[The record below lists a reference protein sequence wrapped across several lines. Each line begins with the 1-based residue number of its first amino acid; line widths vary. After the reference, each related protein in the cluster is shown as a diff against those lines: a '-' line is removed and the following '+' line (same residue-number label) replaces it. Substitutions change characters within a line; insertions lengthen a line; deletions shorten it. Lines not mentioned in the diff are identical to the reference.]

1 MPSEYDPSLP
11 TETAIAT
18 SAPVPATTS
27 AELGDGGMKA
37 LNAEREQRKALEKQA
52 KQLETMLAET
62 RQSLSQSELS
72 LKEKYETDLANSRQ
86 SYQQQVDVAIAER
99 DAKLQTEAEA
109 RTVAEQRLQMIEN
122 QQLAGRITGE
132 FANTF
137 APLLNNPN
145 PQRLQSYMK
154 LIEDDLTVD
163 NQGNPALIVRR
174 DDYGRPVELAPIE
187 AAIGYFQNSFPEDF
201 KPPASQKTGGG
212 ARNLANPSFQSSDRQ
227 DKNVKFDSLAQL
239 NANPK
244 AFLDNMDA
252 IVAGK
257 FQLGDR

>member
-18 SAPVPATTS
+18 PVTAPVASP

-52 KQLETMLAET
+52 KQLEAMLAET

-72 LKEKYETDLANSRQ
+72 LKEKYEADLAASRQ
-86 SYQQQVDVAIAER
+86 SYQAQVDAAIAER
-99 DAKLQTEAEA
+99 EAKLQAEAEA
-109 RTVAEQRLQMIEN
+109 RLTAEQRLQMYEN
-122 QQLAGRITGE
+122 QQLASRITGE

-137 APLLNNPN
+137 APLLNNPS

-154 LIEDDLTVD
+154 LVEDDLTVD

-187 AAIGYFQNSFPEDF
+187 AAIGYFQNTFPEDF
-201 KPPASQKTGGG
+201 KPPAQQKTGGG
-212 ARNLANPSFQSSDRQ
+212 ARNLATPNSGSLQQRQ
-227 DKNVKFDSLAQL
+227 EKVAFTSLAEI
-239 NANPK
+239 NANPQK
-244 AFLDNMDA
+244 ALAHMDD
-252 IVAGK
+252 IIAGK
-257 FQLGDR
+257 FQLGDG